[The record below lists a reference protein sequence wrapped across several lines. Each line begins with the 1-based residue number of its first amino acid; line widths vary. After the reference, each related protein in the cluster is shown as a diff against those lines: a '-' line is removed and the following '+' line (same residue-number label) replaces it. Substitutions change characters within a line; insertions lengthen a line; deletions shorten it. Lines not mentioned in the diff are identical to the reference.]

1 MSRLLYWLK
10 VIALVLELIMEGLS
24 QMEAIDRI
32 ADRLGLDAED
42 IKRWM

>member
-1 MSRLLYWLK
+1 MLYWLK